1 MLPSALEAPHLP
13 PKPHPKQGWPLIK
26 DNCALIYTPE
36 HANDTV
42 LGFGPLPKSEQCQ
55 HL

>member
-1 MLPSALEAPHLP
+1 MLPRALAA

-26 DNCALIYTPE
+26 DNHALIYTPE

-42 LGFGPLPKSEQCQ
+42 LGVGPLPKSEQCQ